1 MIALEITLVLSI
13 SSARFFNIEDIKK
26 TVDVPVEITILSTT
40 GNIENTVN
48 DTTLLVMYDSIY
60 NDYIEQECTTYDVP
74 V

>member
-48 DTTLLVMYDSIY
+48 DTTLLLLKIKKYAY
-60 NDYIEQECTTYDVP
+60 
-74 V
+74 

>member
-48 DTTLLVMYDSIY
+48 DTTL
-60 NDYIEQECTTYDVP
+60 
-74 V
+74 